1 MPSFNSAGNRNS
13 PFPQYLKGLLKQ
25 REVAKAPLQVP
36 QGFSRER
43 PMAKLGTCTCL
54 KLIFVG
60 ALCAL
65 SFSRA
70 HLSSSKA
77 WVAPPGSGHIFLR
90 EVCTLLVCRP
100 CPPSSFR
107 TQLLKRYH
115 CFDEDFPPDGSPSN
129 RPDLPLD

>member
-1 MPSFNSAGNRNS
+1 MLPKFGDADVAEV
-13 PFPQYLKGLLKQ
+13 LEAEVGL
-25 REVAKAPLQVP
+25 V
-36 QGFSRER
+36 
-43 PMAKLGTCTCL
+43 LGGPPEIGRWG
-54 KLIFVG
+54 KPG
-60 ALCAL
+60 D
-65 SFSRA
+65 
-70 HLSSSKA
+70 SSKA

-115 CFDEDFPPDGSPSN
+115 CFDEDFPPDGSLSN